1 MSPVGN
7 GFRNRL
13 RYICDMCYDDL
24 KFEKKVP
31 SCPDTCFFV
40 KFNDF
45 DKFCKKNNSFGAL
58 DAGQLIG
65 FGVWG
70 APNSW
75 YLWDIGMI

>member
-1 MSPVGN
+1 
-7 GFRNRL
+7 
-13 RYICDMCYDDL
+13 MCYDDL

-65 FGVWG
+65 FGVLG
-70 APNSW
+70 APNS
-75 YLWDIGMI
+75 